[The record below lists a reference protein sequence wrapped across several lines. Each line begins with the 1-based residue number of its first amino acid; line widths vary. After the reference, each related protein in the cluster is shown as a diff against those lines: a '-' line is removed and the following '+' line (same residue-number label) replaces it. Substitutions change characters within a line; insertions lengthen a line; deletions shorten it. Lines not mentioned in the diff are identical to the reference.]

1 MNISIYLFIILYIIL
16 YRNTDDVTKTF
27 HPLVSNFLRNNN
39 PQISRELLSLEE
51 EYTDILLTIT
61 SLLLLESSNEIKIQS
76 ADTLFYIVTHLPTLL
91 WTYIILIIF
100 IIFK

>member
-1 MNISIYLFIILYIIL
+1 M
-16 YRNTDDVTKTF
+16 YRTTDDITKTF
-27 HPLVSNFLRNNN
+27 HPLVSNFLKNNN

-91 WTYIILIIF
+91 WTYISIF
-100 IIFK
+100 IYYIVIIQLKLHVWLGIGY